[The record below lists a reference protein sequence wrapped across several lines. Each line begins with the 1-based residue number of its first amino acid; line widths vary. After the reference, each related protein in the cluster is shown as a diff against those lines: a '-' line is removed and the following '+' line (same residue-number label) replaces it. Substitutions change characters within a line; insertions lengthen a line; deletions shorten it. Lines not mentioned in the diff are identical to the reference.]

1 MLLQWTAQKDA
12 PPLSSPL
19 ADQINGNE
27 MVINFECRECGG
39 IFDCDVGTVTMP
51 EDYHR
56 PSFEKQIIC
65 PNCGQRSMDE
75 VLLTEL
81 GQSQLTQAT
90 LGFEAEDIF
99 DSEDDE
105 LNGFGFYEAECQG
118 CDLFTRL
125 NDLGLCEECAG
136 KLERDLIR
144 QRDWDYSALAYGCP
158 ESKREELR
166 KEIIARHGER
176 LELITPNRE
185 PQGRRK
191 KKRKGKRK
199 KSGRSR

>member
-1 MLLQWTAQKDA
+1 MET
-12 PPLSSPL
+12 
-19 ADQINGNE
+19 
-27 MVINFECRECGG
+27 NFECKKCHR
-39 IFDCDVGTVTMP
+39 IFDCDVGSVTVA
-51 EDYHR
+51 ESSNR
-56 PSFEKQIIC
+56 PHFEKAIFC
-65 PNCGQRSMDE
+65 PTCGELTMDE

-81 GQSQLTQAT
+81 GQSQLTEAT
-90 LGFEAEDIF
+90 LDFDLDDIIT
-99 DSEDDE
+99 SEDDD

-166 KEIIARHGER
+166 KEIIAQHGEK
-176 LELITPNRE
+176 LELIAPKKE
-185 PQGRRK
+185 PQRKRK
-191 KKRKGKRK
+191 KKRKAQRK
-199 KSGRSR
+199 KKRGRIG